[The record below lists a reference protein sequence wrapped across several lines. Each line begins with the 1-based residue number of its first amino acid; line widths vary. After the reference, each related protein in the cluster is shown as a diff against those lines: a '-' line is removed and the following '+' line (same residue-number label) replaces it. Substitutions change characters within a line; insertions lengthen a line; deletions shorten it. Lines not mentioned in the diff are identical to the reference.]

1 MNSINSTLN
10 YHKQYN
16 KYIYVAACTNMLVN
30 HSILYMGIIN
40 NTDIYSVSSII
51 EIIKTLISNKTYG
64 PQIIL
69 NDKNIYKVQ
78 SLYLWKIKDNDDT
91 FEDVI
96 NYSTSYVNIFSGG
109 NLIGEYI
116 YNTFNI
122 REFHFKDINYKI
134 FLPELSN
141 ILQKLFNTE
150 IMINVGDLLSSSKD
164 TSNIIFNKYCELN
177 INYNDDMNIND
188 INVKPL
194 FSMFSKNKDFNSF
207 NTPELPAINIP
218 TKTRSIRKK
227 RSFDEINYNNS
238 QQKSLYEEYIKAR
251 VRLLEN
257 EDINRWLDQG
267 YKKEETSKINFKKIA
282 KNEFKTLSENQKTSL
297 LQQYNL

>member
-30 HSILYMGIIN
+30 HSIIYMGIIN
-40 NTDIYSVSSII
+40 NTDIYSISSII

-109 NLIGEYI
+109 SLIGEYI

-122 REFHFKDINYKI
+122 REFHFKDISYKI
-134 FLPELSN
+134 FLPEISN

-150 IMINVGDLLSSSKD
+150 TMINVGDLLSSKD
-164 TSNIIFNKYCELN
+164 NSNIIFNKYCELN
-177 INYNDDMNIND
+177 INYDGGMTIND

-194 FSMFSKNKDFNSF
+194 FSMFSKNKDFNSS

-227 RSFDEINYNNS
+227 RSFDEINYDNS
-238 QQKSLYEEYIKAR
+238 QKKSLYEEYIKAR
-251 VRLLEN
+251 IRLLEN
-257 EDINRWLDQG
+257 KDINSWLDQG
-267 YKKEETSKINFKKIA
+267 YEKEEISKINFKKIA
-282 KNEFKTLSENQKTSL
+282 KNEFKTLSENQKISL
-297 LQQYNL
+297 QKQYNL